1 MSLKDNPRLQKI
13 GGNGFVGHERTIIMG
28 LIVSDKF
35 CTKVAGQLDSKM
47 FKTTWIRALV
57 VGCVDYFN
65 KYGHSIKGNVQTLF
79 ATLQDTLSETEA
91 ELLSVCL
98 ELMADE
104 YVDIEASFNEEYHV
118 DKAKEFIAK
127 FAAEALAVTIQSYI
141 LQGSVDKAT
150 DAILSYRTSA
160 VATDNAP
167 RDARDL
173 DNYGYFKNPDGEAD
187 ARVVL
192 EYPGAVGQLIGA
204 LRRAWLVAF
213 LAPMKRGKSNFLMES
228 AILGVS
234 QGHNVFV
241 ALHEMQEDEWF
252 DRLLAN
258 MAGTVIQ
265 KDGVSLT
272 PMFDCIMN
280 RDGTCNHP
288 GRRVREPYQKGQN
301 ARYAPCLLC
310 EGTQNATYKPC
321 IVNVPVDM
329 RKMTRSDA
337 QRELNRKLARH
348 TIKVKKYPASTATS
362 KMIYNDWRSLA
373 EDGTVCDIIASDYAD
388 IQGLEDKNCRDK
400 IQAINDTWLGL
411 KWLGDATK
419 ALILTATQGKLKSL
433 TSEDIEQDDV
443 AGYIGK
449 AAHVDAMIGLSQT
462 KEEKAI
468 GIMRLSNLYHR
479 FASCNDGTT
488 CTVLQRLVH
497 GKYMLDSR
505 LGKFM

>member
-1 MSLKDNPRLQKI
+1 MSLSDNPRIQKI
-13 GGNGFVGHERTIIMG
+13 GGNGFVGHERTIIIG
-28 LIVSDKF
+28 LIMSDTF
-35 CTKVAGQLDSKM
+35 CTKVAGQLDDRM

-57 VGCVDYFN
+57 KGCVFYFN
-65 KYGHSIKGNVQTLF
+65 QYGCAIKGNVHTLY
-79 ATLQDTLSETEA
+79 ATLQDEMSETEA
-91 ELLSVCL
+91 ELLGMCL
-98 ELMADE
+98 ELLSDE
-104 YVDIEASFNEEYHV
+104 YDTIEASFNEAYHV
-118 DKAKEFIAK
+118 DKAMEFVAK
-127 FAAEALAVTIQSYI
+127 YAAEDLAARIQSYI
-141 LQGSVDKAT
+141 VQGNVSEAT
-150 DAILSYRTSA
+150 NAILSYRTSA
-160 VATDNAP
+160 VAVDSAP

-173 DNYGYFKNPDGEAD
+173 DNYGYFKNQDGEAD

-192 EYPGAVGQLIGA
+192 EYPGAVGALIGP
-204 LRRAWLVAF
+204 LRRSWLVAF

-228 AILGVS
+228 AILGVK

-265 KDGVSLT
+265 KEGVSLT

-280 RDGTCNHP
+280 RDGTCTHP
-288 GRRVREPYQKGQN
+288 ARRIREPYQKGQN
-301 ARYAPCLLC
+301 AKYTPCGIC
-310 EGTQNATYKPC
+310 ANTGNGTYKPC
-321 IVNVPVDM
+321 VVNVPVDM
-329 RKMTRSDA
+329 KKATRADA
-337 QRELNRKLARH
+337 QKVLNSHLARH

-388 IQGLEDKNCRDK
+388 IQGLEDKNCHDK

-443 AGYIGK
+443 SGYIGK

-462 KEEKAI
+462 KEEKAL

-479 FASCNDGTT
+479 FAPCNDGTT